1 MHIIAYHKK
10 FIVSKVLE
18 LIFSMADN
26 ANALGAV
33 LILDTLKKFT
43 DLMDKRTA
51 SQFGV
56 AARGFIS
63 AGGTLIA
70 LAHTNKHVGTD
81 GKAIYSGTSDILM
94 TQIVVLLFI
103 KSHLMKVMA

>member
-26 ANALGAV
+26 ASTFGTV

-43 DLMDKRTA
+43 DLIDQRTA
-51 SQFGV
+51 S
-56 AARGFIS
+56 
-63 AGGTLIA
+63 
-70 LAHTNKHVGTD
+70 
-81 GKAIYSGTSDILM
+81 
-94 TQIVVLLFI
+94 
-103 KSHLMKVMA
+103 